1 MAKVKDKV
9 QNSLDEARMLIL
21 GSQVLLGFQLKSAFE
36 SGFEKLPIAW
46 QFLKMGGLVALVV
59 AAALLMA
66 PAAYH
71 QIVERGEDTERL
83 HAFATRVAALA
94 LLPFA
99 AALGVDGYVG
109 AAKVG
114 GHGLGLAFGLG
125 TAATALF
132 MWYGLEAIARRSH
145 APHGEEEDEMSD
157 EERGGTKLKDKIK
170 QVLTE
175 ARVVLPGA
183 QALLGF
189 QFIAILMESFDRQPK
204 WIAYTHLASLG
215 FVALA
220 TILLMTPAAYHRLV
234 EEGENSEHFHRTAS
248 RLLLAAMVVLP
259 LGVCGDVFVVV
270 HKVTDDFGLALG
282 AAVGLLA
289 LCYGLWFGYTAYRRA
304 ERGRPAAARRRSE
317 AGAPRH
323 SPVGRG

>member
-21 GSQVLLGFQLKSAFE
+21 GAQVLLGFQLKSIFE
-36 SGFEKLPIAW
+36 TGFDKLPVTS
-46 QFLKMGGLVALVV
+46 QYLKAGALIALVV
-59 AAALLMA
+59 ATALLMA

-83 HAFATRVAALA
+83 HAFTTRVAALA

-99 AALGVDGYVG
+99 AALGVDCYVG
-109 AAKVG
+109 GAKIG
-114 GHGLGLAFGLG
+114 GLGLGLAFGLG
-125 TAATALF
+125 AAAAALF
-132 MWYGLEAIARRSH
+132 MWYGLEAIARRRH
-145 APHGEEEDEMSD
+145 VPHREEDMSD
-157 EERGGTKLKDKIK
+157 DEGPNGTKLKDKIK

-189 QFIAILMESFDRQPK
+189 QFIAILMESFDRQPA
-204 WIAYTHLASLG
+204 WVAYTHLASLG

-234 EEGENSEHFHRTAS
+234 EEGEDSEHFHQIAS
-248 RLLLAAMVVLP
+248 RLLIAAMVVLP

-270 HKVTDDFGLALG
+270 RKVTEDAAVALG

-289 LCYGLWFGYTAYRRA
+289 VCYGLWFGYTAYRRA
-304 ERGRPAAARRRSE
+304 ERGRRAVARRRSE
-317 AGAPRH
+317 AAAPH

>member
-1 MAKVKDKV
+1 MAKIKDKV

-21 GSQVLLGFQLKSAFE
+21 GAQVLLGFQLKSIFE
-36 SGFEKLPIAW
+36 TGFDKLPVAS
-46 QFLKMGGLVALVV
+46 QYLKLGGLFALVV

-66 PAAYH
+66 PGAYH
-71 QIVERGEDTERL
+71 QIVERGEATDRL

-99 AALGVDGYVG
+99 LALGVDGYVSG
-109 AAKVG
+109 TKIG
-114 GHGLGLAFGLG
+114 GPGLGLAFGLG
-125 TAATALF
+125 TTATALF
-132 MWYGLEAIARRSH
+132 MWYGLEAIARRTH
-145 APHGEEEDEMSD
+145 TPHKEDDDMSE

-204 WIAYTHLASLG
+204 WLAYTHLASLG

-234 EEGENSEHFHRTAS
+234 EEGEDSEHFHRIAS
-248 RLLLAAMVVLP
+248 RLLLAAMAVLP
-259 LGVCGDVFVVV
+259 VGICGDVFVVTM
-270 HKVTDDFGLALG
+270 KVTNDFAVALG
-282 AAVGLLA
+282 AGLGLLA
-289 LCYGLWFGYTAYRRA
+289 VCYGLWFGYTTYRRA
-304 ERGRPAAARRRSE
+304 EREGRIAARRRSE
-317 AGAPRH
+317 TRASH
-323 SPVGRG
+323 SPAGRG